1 MAWAACIFIHSAPYA
16 LPSSGDRNYCT
27 SRPERYDLHPYP
39 IESIPTQAV
48 NTMTIAATTHTTRPP
63 SSLEIGRNT
72 ALKPIE
78 DVAGD
83 MGLGG
88 HLLES
93 YGRGGAQI
101 DLAAIDD
108 PRHRPQA

>member
-39 IESIPTQAV
+39 IESIPTQAE
-48 NTMTIAATTHTTRPP
+48 NTMTIAAITHTTRPP
-63 SSLEIGRNT
+63 SSLESGRNA

-78 DVAGD
+78 DVAD
-83 MGLGG
+83 NMGLSCQR
-88 HLLES
+88 LK
-93 YGRGGAQI
+93 YFDRGDTKI
-101 DLAAIDD
+101 E
-108 PRHRPQA
+108 